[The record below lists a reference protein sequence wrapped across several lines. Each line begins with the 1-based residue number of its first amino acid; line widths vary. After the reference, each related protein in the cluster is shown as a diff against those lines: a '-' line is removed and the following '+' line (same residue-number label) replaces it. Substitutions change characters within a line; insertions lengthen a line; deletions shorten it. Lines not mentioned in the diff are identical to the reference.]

1 MAKTKLGADIN
12 GVIVTYS
19 ATSDS
24 DVIEEL
30 LEAMR
35 KIIKPQIND
44 SAGNLLYNLSSIYVS
59 STSEACA
66 VHKEGGAHREGKA
79 VDISKIN
86 NKGITTNYATDT
98 EVQTICDALQVAASE
113 DMNIVE
119 NFGPLACFQPY
130 KGGYIQIGG
139 ERNKTL
145 IQQHKTHLHF
155 CVKKTKD

>member
-19 ATSDS
+19 ATSNS

-35 KIIKPQIND
+35 KIIKPQITD
-44 SAGNLLYNLSSIYVS
+44 SEGTVLYNLNSIYIS

-86 NKGITTNYATDT
+86 NKGITANYPVDA

-113 DMNIVE
+113 DSNVVE
-119 NFGPLACFQPY
+119 NFGPLGCFQPY
-130 KGGYIQIGG
+130 KGGYILISG
-139 ERNKTL
+139 ERNKAL

>member
-1 MAKTKLGADIN
+1 MGMTKLGTDIN

-19 ATSDS
+19 ATSNADI
-24 DVIEEL
+24 VEEL

-35 KIIKPQIND
+35 HIIKPQITD
-44 SAGNLLYNLSSIYVS
+44 SEGNLLYTLSSIYVS

-66 VHKEGGAHREGKA
+66 VHKEGGAHRAGRA

-86 NKGITTNYATDT
+86 NKGITTNYPVDT
-98 EVQTICDALQVAASE
+98 EVQTICDALQVAASVE
-113 DMNIVE
+113 PNVVE
-119 NFGPLACFQPY
+119 NFGPLGCFQPY

-139 ERNKTL
+139 ERNKNL

-155 CVKKTKD
+155 CVAQKKD

>member
-19 ATSDS
+19 ATSNS

-35 KIIKPQIND
+35 KIIKPKITD
-44 SAGNLLYNLSSIYVS
+44 SEGTVLYNLNSIYIS
-59 STSEACA
+59 STSEPCA

-86 NKGITTNYATDT
+86 NKGITANYPIDA

-139 ERNKTL
+139 ERNKAL
-145 IQQHKTHLHF
+145 IQMHKTHLHF